1 MFEPSR
7 SDSPLL
13 IRALQHGWKIPA
25 AMREKVV
32 AVLCEITSDP
42 KAKPRE
48 RTAAARA
55 LLQASRVDLDAIRAA
70 QEAQYGDLIQRLRA
84 LEERA
89 DGGLGETAGGDRP
102 AGAASGP
109 PPG

>member
-1 MFEPSR
+1 MYEPSR

-25 AMREKVV
+25 EMREKVV
-32 AVLCEITSDP
+32 AVLCEITSDT
-42 KAKPRE
+42 KARPRE

-55 LLQASRVDLDAIRAA
+55 LLQASRVELDAIRAA
-70 QEAQYGDLIQRLRA
+70 QESQYGDLTQRLRA

-89 DGGLGETAGGDRP
+89 DVGLAEAAGGN
-102 AGAASGP
+102 
-109 PPG
+109 

>member
-25 AMREKVV
+25 EMREKVV

-42 KAKPRE
+42 KARPRE

-55 LLQASRVDLDAIRAA
+55 LLQASRVDLEAIRAA
-70 QEAQYGDLIQRLRA
+70 EAALCEELLERLRA
-84 LEERA
+84 IEERA
-89 DGGLGETAGGDRP
+89 GIGLA
-102 AGAASGP
+102 
-109 PPG
+109 

>member
-7 SDSPLL
+7 SDSSLL

-25 AMREKVV
+25 EMREKVV

-42 KAKPRE
+42 KARPRE

-55 LLQASRVDLDAIRAA
+55 LLQASRVELEAIRAA
-70 QEAQYGDLIQRLRA
+70 EAARYGELLGRLEA

-89 DGGLGETAGGDRP
+89 GARP
-102 AGAASGP
+102 G
-109 PPG
+109 

>member
-7 SDSPLL
+7 CGSPLL
-13 IRALQHGWKIPA
+13 VRALQHGWKIPTE
-25 AMREKVV
+25 MREKVV

-42 KAKPRE
+42 KARPRE

-55 LLQASRVDLDAIRAA
+55 LLQASRVELDAIRVA
-70 QEAQYGDLIQRLRA
+70 QEAHYGDLAQRLRA

-89 DGGLGETAGGDRP
+89 DGGLAEAAGGD
-102 AGAASGP
+102 
-109 PPG
+109 

>member
-7 SDSPLL
+7 GDSPLL

-25 AMREKVV
+25 EMREKVV
-32 AVLCEITSDP
+32 AVLCEITSDA
-42 KAKPRE
+42 KARPRE

-70 QEAQYGDLIQRLRA
+70 QEAEYGNLAARLRA

-89 DGGLGETAGGDRP
+89 DAGLAEAAGGD
-102 AGAASGP
+102 
-109 PPG
+109 

>member
-13 IRALQHGWKIPA
+13 TRALQHGWKIPA
-25 AMREKVV
+25 EMREKVV

-55 LLQASRVDLDAIRAA
+55 LLQASRVELDAIRTA
-70 QEAQYGDLIQRLRA
+70 QEAQFGDLMHRLQA

-89 DGGLGETAGGDRP
+89 DGGSAE
-102 AGAASGP
+102 AASGN
-109 PPG
+109 

>member
-1 MFEPSR
+1 MYEPSR

-13 IRALQHGWKIPA
+13 TRALQHGWKIPA
-25 AMREKVV
+25 EMREKIV

-55 LLQASRVDLDAIRAA
+55 LLQASRVELDAIRAA
-70 QEAQYGDLIQRLRA
+70 QEAQYGDLIRRLRA
-84 LEERA
+84 LEERGE
-89 DGGLGETAGGDRP
+89 GGLAEVAAGMP
-102 AGAASGP
+102 NL
-109 PPG
+109 